1 MSIKYSGERESSQ
14 VYSSGLLSGTIISL
28 YSCIGMKK
36 KKKKKKKTLESA
48 IAAVQCPVVASY
60 MATAGLCVRCIFA
73 ALRSSK

>member
-36 KKKKKKKTLESA
+36 KKKKKKTLESA
-48 IAAVQCPVVASY
+48 VAAVQCPVVASY

>member
-14 VYSSGLLSGTIISL
+14 VYSNELSSGTIISL

-36 KKKKKKKTLESA
+36 KKKKKKTLESA
-48 IAAVQCPVVASY
+48 VAVQCPVVASY

>member
-14 VYSSGLLSGTIISL
+14 VYSNELSSGTIISL
-28 YSCIGMKK
+28 YSCMGM
-36 KKKKKKKTLESA
+36 KKKKKTLESA
-48 IAAVQCPVVASY
+48 VAVQCPVVASY